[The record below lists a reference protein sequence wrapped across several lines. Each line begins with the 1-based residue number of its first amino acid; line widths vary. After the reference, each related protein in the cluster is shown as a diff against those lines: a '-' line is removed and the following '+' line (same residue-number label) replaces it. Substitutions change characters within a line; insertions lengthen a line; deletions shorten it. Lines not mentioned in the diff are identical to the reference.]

1 MRKMTLLATAALLL
15 ATVGLSCS
23 RCQKAQR
30 FDPLSLVPRDAGA
43 VVELAPLGALGMALQ
58 RALVLAQSA
67 EEKAQVEE
75 LKAQLGFD
83 PTTMEGWRQT
93 GLDPK
98 RPALLIAL
106 DVQSEPVL
114 LLPVAD
120 PVALEKTAV
129 RLGERLGR
137 TDKVTEP
144 QIAGQRALRLAR
156 SFGDREVV
164 LATLLVD
171 KARGYAFVASGAQ
184 GAAALERIL
193 STEPANSLAKDQRFA
208 AARGKVRPGAL
219 FVWTGGAAAVQL
231 AEGLGGSAEAV
242 SQVIASA
249 GVDGEAVW
257 LDVYA
262 GLSVE
267 ARKQAGTAL
276 ALKATPPDMVG
287 IADADAVMVAA
298 GTANVAAMLKEIES
312 RGGAHSTQDL
322 RALARSAGIDLD
334 RAVLERLR
342 GGIGALLYLE
352 DLASLAPKLRQPRA
366 LARSIGQ
373 VVQVLVVADLT
384 EVGAKELP
392 EILGG
397 YFQERGLTVTTRSVA
412 EAPVSTVVA
421 EGGGERTELHYA
433 VRKGRLLFGV
443 GTASRF
449 DALLGR
455 VDGAAKGGLAA
466 TLTKG
471 MRAELASKPGGQ
483 IYLSFTTLAAKLQQL
498 SQSQSLG
505 DPAARSLLSKVGDS
519 LARLGALALVIHAE
533 PEGLR
538 LRARLEA
545 AAGGA
550 ERK

>member
-1 MRKMTLLATAALLL
+1 MRKMTLLTAAALLL
-15 ATVGLSCS
+15 GTVGLSCS
-23 RCQKAQR
+23 RCQKDG
-30 FDPLSLVPRDAGA
+30 FNPLSMVPRDAGA
-43 VVELAPLGALGMALQ
+43 VVELTPLGALGPALQ

-75 LKAQLGFD
+75 LKTQLGFD
-83 PTTMEGWRQT
+83 PTTLEGWRQT
-93 GLDPK
+93 GLDPA
-98 RPALLIAL
+98 RPALLVAL
-106 DVQSEPVL
+106 DVDSEPVL
-114 LLPVAD
+114 MLPVAD

-137 TDKVTEP
+137 ADKVTEP
-144 QIAGQRALRLAR
+144 QIGGQRALRLAR

-171 KARGYAFVASGAQ
+171 KTRGYAFVASGAQ
-184 GAAALERIL
+184 GAAALERL
-193 STEPANSLAKDQRFA
+193 LRTEPANSLAKDPRFT
-208 AARGKVRPGAL
+208 AARGKVRPGAV
-219 FVWTGGAAAVQL
+219 FVWTGGATAVQL

-249 GVDGEAVW
+249 GADSEALW
-257 LDVYA
+257 FDVYA
-262 GLSVE
+262 GLSVD
-267 ARKQAGTAL
+267 ARKQAEAAL
-276 ALKATPPDMVG
+276 ALEAKPPDMIG
-287 IADADAVMVAA
+287 IADADAVLVVA
-298 GTANVAAMLKEIES
+298 GTANVAAMLEEIER
-312 RGGAHSTQDL
+312 RGGGRSTQDL

-352 DLASLAPKLRQPRA
+352 DLAALAPALQRPRA

-384 EVGAKELP
+384 EAGAKELP
-392 EILGG
+392 AILGG
-397 YFQERGLTVTTRSVA
+397 YFHERGLTVTTRSVA
-412 EAPVSTVVA
+412 DSPVNSVVV
-421 EGGGERTELHYA
+421 EGGDERAELHYA

-443 GTASRF
+443 GTAPRF

-466 TLTKG
+466 TLSKG
-471 MRAELASKPGGQ
+471 MRAELAGKPGGQ
-483 IYLSFTTLAAKLQQL
+483 LYLSFATLASKLQQV
-498 SQSQSLG
+498 SQSPGLG
-505 DPAARSLLSKVGDS
+505 DPAVRSLLGKVGDS
-519 LARLGALALVIHAE
+519 LSRLGALALVVHAE

-545 AAGGA
+545 EAGGGA